1 MSARKSEM
9 RRKALLLKLPKDFQE
24 FKSWPREARSA
35 IPEDELDRYDG
46 LCKAAD
52 LFTKKQCVADLAKAA
67 GMRPFRVLDYIE
79 TAIEPWKEGNG
90 ITGTR
95 AFVRFKVQSNRVRT
109 ADLQP
114 SDPQDAPTAG
124 FSGLFGKL
132 FTDHPGIETK
142 LVEFLNGKQ
151 RPNKIG
157 DKTLHTK
164 FQAICKEEGLTDE
177 DYPLRCATK
186 GFRPLLRWFKTKY
199 IPQYLLAHIK
209 KNSGK
214 AAGVTAAS
222 LSGDG
227 EARTPFCDYLVWVI
241 DECDSNLEAKVIIP
255 SVRWGGDIVR
265 VRRFPVLRLRSLGD
279 YAMNIAFQVCF
290 TRQAKGAD
298 VIKLLK
304 NAVLGQPVPP
314 MVDPNM
320 KPVEGAGFPQ
330 DIFEK
335 LKFVVPVV
343 IYLDNA
349 LAHLFNDLQEV
360 VMRLFGGRVVLGP
373 PGTPLGRPEVESN
386 IHRTRKCFDLQ
397 LPGALGSGPKDPLR
411 QIADCPTEKL
421 VHFNHYEQG
430 LYCQL
435 ANENVSDSASAGYL
449 DSFTRMKELLARGTF
464 EPNYLPEHLR
474 EGYHFCAPK
483 RLPVK
488 CEITTSGRLPFI
500 LISPVDR
507 RYSSKWLKANPP
519 DGVREYWILQDYDD
533 LRTAIICNDDMAY
546 VDTLRCEGDWGRVPF
561 DHRIQQIISR
571 RKHAARFKTQ
581 AKEISVYQMLQFL
594 ADDAKTDWSIGQD
607 FCYFMSY
614 LKRMVTPEELAA
626 AQIEYGSE
634 EAPLVYNDGYVPP
647 TPVRAPATSDPSTGP
662 AMPAPA
668 RAHVAPRLPGRRF
681 NVPRGM
687 R

>member
-24 FKSWPREARSA
+24 FASWPREARST
-35 IPEDELDRYDG
+35 IPVDELDRYDG

-52 LFTKKQCVADLAKAA
+52 LFTKKQSVADLAKAA

-132 FTDHPGIETK
+132 FTDRPAIETK

-214 AAGVTAAS
+214 AAAVTAAS

-227 EARTPFCDYLVWVI
+227 EARTPFCDYLAWVI

-349 LAHLFNDLQEV
+349 LAVKLQ
-360 VMRLFGGRVVLGP
+360 
-373 PGTPLGRPEVESN
+373 
-386 IHRTRKCFDLQ
+386 
-397 LPGALGSGPKDPLR
+397 
-411 QIADCPTEKL
+411 
-421 VHFNHYEQG
+421 
-430 LYCQL
+430 
-435 ANENVSDSASAGYL
+435 
-449 DSFTRMKELLARGTF
+449 
-464 EPNYLPEHLR
+464 
-474 EGYHFCAPK
+474 
-483 RLPVK
+483 
-488 CEITTSGRLPFI
+488 
-500 LISPVDR
+500 
-507 RYSSKWLKANPP
+507 
-519 DGVREYWILQDYDD
+519 
-533 LRTAIICNDDMAY
+533 
-546 VDTLRCEGDWGRVPF
+546 
-561 DHRIQQIISR
+561 
-571 RKHAARFKTQ
+571 
-581 AKEISVYQMLQFL
+581 
-594 ADDAKTDWSIGQD
+594 
-607 FCYFMSY
+607 
-614 LKRMVTPEELAA
+614 
-626 AQIEYGSE
+626 
-634 EAPLVYNDGYVPP
+634 
-647 TPVRAPATSDPSTGP
+647 
-662 AMPAPA
+662 
-668 RAHVAPRLPGRRF
+668 
-681 NVPRGM
+681 
-687 R
+687 